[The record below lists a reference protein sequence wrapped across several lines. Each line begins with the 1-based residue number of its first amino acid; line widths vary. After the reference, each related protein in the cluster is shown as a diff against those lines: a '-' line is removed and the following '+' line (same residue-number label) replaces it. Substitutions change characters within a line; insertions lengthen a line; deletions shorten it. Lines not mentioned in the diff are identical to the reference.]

1 MAKKKLAVTKVASHV
16 ASHVASQVDATKP
29 VPAGK
34 NSAKRPIRKKE
45 PEVRSV
51 QAEVLDSEDHTGQFA
66 TDVGASRRPAKPPEN
81 TDILDSEM
89 NDADVIDVDDLDR
102 DPSDVAGRAVA
113 EAGDWASRGWVNR
126 ADSELSADQEP
137 RYEDIKALI
146 PKQVEDSEDGEPKT
160 SGRELATADPIAQY
174 MAEVRRYPLLTR
186 EQEQALAIRF
196 RETGDKRA
204 AEALVTSNLRFVV
217 KVAAEYSKFGARLI
231 DLVQEGNVGLMHAVR
246 EYNPYKGVRLITYA
260 VWWIRGYIQDY
271 LMRQYSMV
279 RIGTTQ
285 SQRKLFYRLQKERDL
300 IASQGEEPSTKL
312 LSTRLGVSEADV
324 ESMTQRMSG
333 RDVSLQTSVDDSGRT
348 TLLDFEAS
356 DDVPVDEQIG
366 NHEMLSLLH
375 AGLEELMGSLNDR
388 EKELL
393 QDRLL
398 ADEPM
403 TLQEIGEKYG
413 VTREAVRQ
421 MENRLMLKIRKILE
435 ERMKVGG

>member
-1 MAKKKLAVTKVASHV
+1 MAKKKPAAVKTDGPSVGS
-16 ASHVASQVDATKP
+16 
-29 VPAGK
+29 AGK
-34 NSAKRPIRKKE
+34 KSVKKPARQKE
-45 PEVRSV
+45 PEVRAV
-51 QAEVLDSEDHTGQFA
+51 TAEILDSEDEAGNFA
-66 TDVGASRRPAKPPEN
+66 TEIESDLSDA
-81 TDILDSEM
+81 TDI
-89 NDADVIDVDDLDR
+89 DAVDV
-102 DPSDVAGRAVA
+102 SDVAERAAA
-113 EAGDWASRGWVNR
+113 EASEWESRGWVNR
-126 ADSELSADQEP
+126 SGDDLSADQEP
-137 RYEDIKALI
+137 RYEDIKSLI
-146 PKQVEDSEDGEPKT
+146 PKMNDAEPKS

-186 EQEQALAIRF
+186 EQEQALAIRY

-246 EYNPYKGVRLITYA
+246 EFNPYKGVRLITYA

-300 IASQGEEPSTKL
+300 LESMGQEPSTKL
-312 LSTRLGVSEADV
+312 LSSRLGVSEADV
-324 ESMTQRMSG
+324 ESMTQRMQG

-348 TLLDFEAS
+348 SLLDFEAT
-356 DDVPVDEQIG
+356 DDIPIDEQIG
-366 NHEMLSLLH
+366 KNEMLSILH
-375 AGLEELMGSLNDR
+375 AGIDELMGSLNDR

-393 QDRLL
+393 EDRLL
-398 ADEPM
+398 ADEPL